1 MLYITLKGGAP
12 VTQTYEEMM
21 VSIREKWSAREKEL
35 SQRARDHFS
44 QIRDE
49 RFTLGIV
56 LRDRRKELGL
66 SQSDVASLSG
76 VQQAEISR
84 IESSRANPTW
94 ETVSKLLAVLGMT
107 MHLEAHDTTS

>member
-1 MLYITLKGGAP
+1 M
-12 VTQTYEEMM
+12 TQTYEEMM
-21 VSIREKWSAREKEL
+21 VSIRENWSAREAEL

-44 QIRDE
+44 KIRHE
-49 RFTLGIV
+49 RFSLGNV
-56 LRDRRKELGL
+56 LRDRRRELGL
-66 SQSDVASLSG
+66 SQRDVASMSG

-107 MHLEAHDTTS
+107 LRLESHDTTS